1 MTTTYKSDQLVNVDT
16 VPTVKRQANE
26 KGKLHAVFFS
36 FTTHATLGLAI
47 GENVEIARL
56 PVDARPV
63 WANIGGEA
71 MSTAG
76 GTAGIQIG
84 DGTTVD
90 KFLEESSCDAAFNI
104 PFFNRPGRQGGV
116 ALTGDTSIV
125 VTAATEAWA
134 AGKIVRGSIHYI
146 KE

>member
-1 MTTTYKSDQLVNVDT
+1 MTTTYKSDQLTNVDA
-16 VPTVKRQANE
+16 VPMVKRNANE

-47 GENVEIARL
+47 GENVEVARL

-63 WANIGGEA
+63 FANIGGEA

-76 GTAGIQIG
+76 GTAGVKIG

-90 KFLEESSCDAAFNI
+90 AYLEETSCDAAWNTA
-104 PFFNRPGRQGGV
+104 FFNRPSRAGGV
-116 ALTGDTSIV
+116 ALAGDRSVV

-134 AGKIVRGSIHYI
+134 ANKKVIGSIHYI

>member
-1 MTTTYKSDQLVNVDT
+1 MTTTYKSDQLTNIDT
-16 VPTVKRQANE
+16 VPMIKRQANE

-47 GENVEIARL
+47 GENVEVARL
-56 PVDARPV
+56 PADARPV

-71 MSTAG
+71 MNTAG

-90 KFLEESSCDAAFNI
+90 KFLEETSCDAAWNTV
-104 PFFNRPGRQGGV
+104 FFNRPSRAGGV
-116 ALTGDTSIV
+116 ALTQDTSIV

-134 AGKIVRGSIHYI
+134 AGKKVIGSIHYI